1 MKNLMKK
8 TLNSD
13 MTFLE
18 NNFKINGTKQ
28 LFTTKKNQIKQKT
41 LKWQLELMAIQLG
54 TRGLLVC
61 QDSIKKGYAN
71 YHRVKHKNTDFC
83 L

>member
-1 MKNLMKK
+1 MKK

-41 LKWQLELMAIQLG
+41 LK
-54 TRGLLVC
+54 
-61 QDSIKKGYAN
+61 
-71 YHRVKHKNTDFC
+71 
-83 L
+83 